1 MYENTND
8 QNNNPLGQ
16 PEVQNTQFQNTNPNP
31 NPATPPKTWL
41 VESILATILC
51 CLPLGI
57 VGIINASKVESKFY
71 AGDIQGSLKASED
84 AKKWTKIALIC
95 GVVVYVVYIL
105 LIVFGVFSGIMG
117 GMAN

>member
-16 PEVQNTQFQNTNPNP
+16 PQPEVQNTQFQNTNP

-41 VESILATILC
+41 VESILVTILC

-57 VGIINASKVESKFY
+57 VGIINATKVESKFY
-71 AGDIQGSLKASED
+71 AGDIEGSLRASED
-84 AKKWTKIALIC
+84 AKKWTKIGLIC
-95 GVVVYVVYIL
+95 GLVVVAIYVVL
-105 LIVFGVFSGIMG
+105 LIFGVTSGIMA
-117 GMAN
+117 GMTN